1 MLKRTER
8 SFNIS
13 SVLSNVKPEPDFT
26 PAPTKKYRL
35 HNTDQNNN
43 VGKFICVFTM
53 FYPFVCVC
61 FC

>member
-13 SVLSNVKPEPDFT
+13 SVLSKVKPEPDFT

-43 VGKFICVFTM
+43 VG
-53 FYPFVCVC
+53 
-61 FC
+61 